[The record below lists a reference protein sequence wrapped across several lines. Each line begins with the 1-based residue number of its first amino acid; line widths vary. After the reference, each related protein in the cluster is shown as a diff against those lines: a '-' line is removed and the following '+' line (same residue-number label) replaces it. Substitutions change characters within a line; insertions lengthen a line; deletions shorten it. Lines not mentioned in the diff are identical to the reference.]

1 MGTRGCFPLCKA
13 FPLLRQYLPQGDL
26 KWCNY
31 MGCSESWS
39 LKRAFGNRSVGKA
52 MSGICPNFPPC
63 SPSFPRGWG
72 SENKQAAGHLGGYKW
87 PAMPKHVLSCK
98 YLTPT
103 PSSSCWQLCSLSM
116 QSHTEPAGRFSWERA
131 LVAPHCSSCH
141 SPMFVPATWH
151 RPRAP
156 SGPHP
161 VPLESPA
168 LKPALSFPA
177 WRKRYCFQ
185 ACMDRA
191 VLGPAAAHAFLS
203 HPNHAPRSPR
213 IPGCG
218 VGPAT
223 AGQCQGAWGGLCA
236 CCCMPCSCLRPPAGP
251 HQPWAGL
258 QDSPGGREV
267 TFASFLLLSK
277 EQRPSGVLRTDQALS
292 IASNVFMFPL
302 PPKRVIKGY
311 LVLE

>member
-31 MGCSESWS
+31 MGCSESRS

-63 SPSFPRGWG
+63 SPSFPCGWG

-103 PSSSCWQLCSLSM
+103 PSSSCWQLCSPSM
-116 QSHTEPAGRFSWERA
+116 RSHTEPAGRFSWERA

-161 VPLESPA
+161 VPLESLA

-203 HPNHAPRSPR
+203 HPNHAPPNSWLWGGTGYSGSVPR
-213 IPGCG
+213 GLGWSLCLLLHALLL
-218 VGPAT
+218 PAAT
-223 AGQCQGAWGGLCA
+223 SRTTSVLGRAAGQPRGPGGHV
-236 CCCMPCSCLRPPAGP
+236 RFVPPALEGAETLRGVS
-251 HQPWAGL
+251 H
-258 QDSPGGREV
+258 
-267 TFASFLLLSK
+267 
-277 EQRPSGVLRTDQALS
+277 RPSAQHSFERVYVPS
-292 IASNVFMFPL
+292 AS
-302 PPKRVIKGY
+302 
-311 LVLE
+311 